1 MRQSHQDPVSPKTP
15 LKRALFVVLTDHP
28 GGAER
33 VAFTAAAELASRAGW
48 TVEVMVA
55 CSAAEHSFARQALPA
70 GIRVR
75 YGVVGRASLGV
86 PLLAF
91 RLLFRRYDFVC
102 TTHIYTNALFSM
114 MRRIGLVR
122 IGRLAM
128 RESMSLF
135 DRYQGL
141 KAKRFELLYRCYGG
155 EDLLVAQ
162 TGYMAGHVRRWL
174 PARSAE
180 RLRVL
185 SNPVDSGAIH
195 RAMADPL
202 EPRLRDRLSGKR
214 SILFCGRFVE
224 FKRPDLALDVFRL
237 LKDEE
242 EGLQLVFM
250 GTGPLEPSVRE
261 QAARLGLAGE
271 VLFLGRRA
279 NPYPVMAACRYGL
292 LTSANEGFPNV
303 ILEMMACGMKGIV
316 LTPCA
321 GDLDTLWGVTVT
333 RTHAAAELA
342 AALQAS
348 LRSDEDVSAL
358 HRTTLESRSADR
370 FVDQLL
376 GG

>member
-1 MRQSHQDPVSPKTP
+1 MRHPHQDPVSPKTP

-33 VAFTAAAELASRAGW
+33 VVFTAAAELASRAGW

-55 CSAAEHSFARQALPA
+55 CSAAEHSFTKQALPA
-70 GIRVR
+70 GIRVH
-75 YGVVGRASLGV
+75 YGVVGRVSLGV

-102 TTHIYTNALFSM
+102 TTHIYTNALLSM
-114 MRRIGLVR
+114 MRRSGLVR

-162 TGYMAGHVRRWL
+162 TGYMADHVRHWL

-195 RAMADPL
+195 WAMQDQL
-202 EPRLRDRLSGKR
+202 EPDLRERLSNKR
-214 SILFCGRFVE
+214 NILFCGRFVD
-224 FKRPDLALDVFRL
+224 FKRPGLALEVFRL
-237 LKDEE
+237 LKEHVD
-242 EGLQLVFM
+242 GVQLVFM
-250 GTGPLEPSVRE
+250 GTGTLEPGVRE
-261 QAARLGLAGE
+261 EAARLGLTQD
-271 VLFLGRRA
+271 VLFLGRRT
-279 NPYPVMAACRYGL
+279 NPYPVMAACQYGL

-303 ILEMMACGMKGIV
+303 ILEMMACGMKAIV

-321 GDLDTLWGVTVT
+321 GDLDTLRGVTVT

-348 LRSDEDVSAL
+348 LRSDKDVSAL
-358 HRTTLESRSADR
+358 HRMTLESRSADR